1 MKITTLS
8 DFRAELLAT
17 GGYETKAENRP
28 AERVRPGALT
38 TLRYAWD
45 VVRVFPWS
53 GLYEMLGKLSTQSW
67 AELCFTSVTGAE
79 ALGMKVTLE
88 GWRNRAE
95 CKGPVMYLC
104 NHMSTVETILLPPV
118 VLTYGPFNIVAKSA
132 LGHLPFLEK
141 AAAHMG
147 MVTLGRNSPR
157 EDLVKM
163 LTVGTGLIRGGNS
176 FLVFPQG
183 TRQEVF
189 SRSRF
194 SSIGAKL
201 AERAGCPICP
211 IVVDTRC
218 MPKRKTGLLRHVF
231 ADFGPVDTARDIRVC
246 CGPIIPNGKARE
258 MHEASFDWMATKL
271 EEWGLPTER

>member
-1 MKITTLS
+1 
-8 DFRAELLAT
+8 
-17 GGYETKAENRP
+17 
-28 AERVRPGALT
+28 
-38 TLRYAWD
+38 
-45 VVRVFPWS
+45 
-53 GLYEMLGKLSTQSW
+53 
-67 AELCFTSVTGAE
+67 
-79 ALGMKVTLE
+79 
-88 GWRNRAE
+88 
-95 CKGPVMYLC
+95 MYLC

-218 MPKRKTGLLRHVF
+218 MPKRKTGFLRHVF